1 MTSPARFRA
10 ACRLL
15 RAAGALDHGKT
26 LPYLPGQR
34 AGESAIDWLVRL
46 RLAQAPQLAAEAL
59 LLAGGHWED
68 WQIALDLLAESE
80 PDGSQPTGGAD
91 PSSPQAPMS
100 DTR

>member
-15 RAAGALDHGKT
+15 RASGALRHGKT

-34 AGESAIDWLVRL
+34 AGESVVDWLVRL
-46 RLAQAPQLAAEAL
+46 GLAQSPQLAAEAL

-80 PDGSQPTGGAD
+80 ADASQPPGGAD
-91 PSSPQAPMS
+91 PLDPPAPMS